1 MMYTITLFK
10 VDRYSVTAEQ
20 EFDMMVYFLLLRKIN
35 NFSLK
40 LCNNIQ
46 GNLKKMYKTIFD
58 L

>member
-40 LCNNIQ
+40 LCKKKN
-46 GNLKKMYKTIFD
+46 KMYKTI
-58 L
+58 LNL